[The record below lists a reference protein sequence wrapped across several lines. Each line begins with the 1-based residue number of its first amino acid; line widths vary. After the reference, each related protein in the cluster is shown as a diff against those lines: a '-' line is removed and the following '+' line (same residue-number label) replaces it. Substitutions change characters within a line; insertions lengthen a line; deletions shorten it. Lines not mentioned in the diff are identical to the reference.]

1 MRTNTTPEAR
11 APATWGVQQARPREM
26 DGIPNREVAGRIAEA
41 AGTFAEA
48 GCTAGGVTSAEAEET
63 KKVAEPVDAAVEHA
77 AAVEQL
83 AEAVAHDTPAAA
95 EAHSRSRMAGAWI
108 WKVQKTLSQNTAC
121 TAASM

>member
-11 APATWGVQQARPREM
+11 APATLGVQQARPREM

-48 GCTAGGVTSAEAEET
+48 GCTAEDMTSAEAEER
-63 KKVAEPVDAAVEHA
+63 KKVAEPVDAAVAHA

-95 EAHSRSRMAGAWI
+95 EAHSRSSMAGA
-108 WKVQKTLSQNTAC
+108 
-121 TAASM
+121 